1 MKVRQKTSTSSSRM
15 PALGLAWRLFAA
27 VGLVVLASAG
37 TMLVAVLLVAEPAF
51 HAHLEQVQPTMSEQA
66 HLRVDEAFATG
77 VFIAL
82 TVGVVVA
89 LAAAMV
95 VTWLV
100 ARRLAA
106 PVAEAAEAAYR
117 VADGDFETRLRQP
130 GLGPELDRLT
140 AAFNTMAR
148 RLATTE
154 QTRRR
159 LLADLAHELRTPLAS
174 MQATI
179 EAVTDG
185 ILPSD
190 QATLD
195 TLTEQSQRLHRLVGD
210 LSAVSRA
217 EERQLNLHP
226 VMVPVQDLV
235 SEAVTAARP
244 RFLAKGIS
252 LSTTDD
258 VGDCRVL
265 VDPDRLAE
273 ALGAL
278 LDNALRHTAQGGAV
292 IIAAARHDNRCRII
306 VTDTGEGFDPDL
318 AAQLFERFYRG
329 DTSRTANGAG
339 SGIGLTISKA
349 IVEAHHGQLRGHSD
363 GPGTGARFEITLPI
377 AARSRQRAA
386 DPASSNGH
394 LSG

>member
-1 MKVRQKTSTSSSRM
+1 
-15 PALGLAWRLFAA
+15 
-27 VGLVVLASAG
+27 
-37 TMLVAVLLVAEPAF
+37 
-51 HAHLEQVQPTMSEQA
+51 
-66 HLRVDEAFATG
+66 
-77 VFIAL
+77 
-82 TVGVVVA
+82 
-89 LAAAMV
+89 
-95 VTWLV
+95 
-100 ARRLAA
+100 
-106 PVAEAAEAAYR
+106 
-117 VADGDFETRLRQP
+117 
-130 GLGPELDRLT
+130 
-140 AAFNTMAR
+140 
-148 RLATTE
+148 
-154 QTRRR
+154 
-159 LLADLAHELRTPLAS
+159 

-185 ILPSD
+185 ILPTD
-190 QATLD
+190 QSTLD

-226 VMVPVQDLV
+226 VMAPVQDLV
-235 SEAVTAARP
+235 SAAVAAARP
-244 RFLAKGIS
+244 RFVAKGIS
-252 LSTTDD
+252 LTTTDD
-258 VGDCRVL
+258 QADWRVL

-278 LDNALRHTAQGGAV
+278 LDNALRHTGKGAAV
-292 IIAAARHDNRCRII
+292 TIAATRHDNRCRIT

-339 SGIGLTISKA
+339 SGIGLTIAKA

-377 AARSRQRAA
+377 AARSRQRTA
-386 DPASSNGH
+386 DPASPNGQ

>member
-1 MKVRQKTSTSSSRM
+1 
-15 PALGLAWRLFAA
+15 
-27 VGLVVLASAG
+27 
-37 TMLVAVLLVAEPAF
+37 
-51 HAHLEQVQPTMSEQA
+51 
-66 HLRVDEAFATG
+66 
-77 VFIAL
+77 
-82 TVGVVVA
+82 
-89 LAAAMV
+89 
-95 VTWLV
+95 V

-154 QTRRR
+154 QTRSR

-190 QATLD
+190 ETTLA

-217 EERQLNLHP
+217 EERRLNLHP

-244 RFLAKGIS
+244 RFVAKGIS
-252 LSTTDD
+252 LTTTVDHAD
-258 VGDCRVL
+258 WRVL

-292 IIAAARHDNRCRII
+292 TIAAARHDNRCQIN

-339 SGIGLTISKA
+339 SGIGLTLSKA
-349 IVEAHHGQLRGHSD
+349 IVEAHHGQLRAHSD

-377 AARSRQRAA
+377 AARSRQRTA
-386 DPASSNGH
+386 DPARPKGH
-394 LSG
+394 PSG

>member
-1 MKVRQKTSTSSSRM
+1 MKSSTSRAPRPGL

-27 VGLVVLASAG
+27 MGLVVLAGAG

-51 HAHLEQVQPTMSEQA
+51 HTHLSQVQPPMSDQA
-66 HLRVDEAFATG
+66 HAHVDEAFADA

-82 TVGVVVA
+82 AVGVVIALVA
-89 LAAAMV
+89 ALV

-117 VADGDFETRLRQP
+117 IADGDFETRLRQP

-159 LLADLAHELRTPLAS
+159 LLTDLAHELRTPLAS

-179 EAVTDG
+179 EAVNDG

-190 QATLD
+190 QTTLE

-217 EERQLNLHP
+217 EERQLNLRP
-226 VMVPVQDLV
+226 VMASIHDLA
-235 SEAVTAARP
+235 SAAAAAARP
-244 RFLAKGIS
+244 RFDAKGINLTADEGPTVDS
-252 LSTTDD
+252 L
-258 VGDCRVL
+258 VL

-278 LDNALRHTAQGGAV
+278 LDNALRHTAKGGTV
-292 IIAAARHDNRCRII
+292 IITTTRHDNRCRIA
-306 VTDTGEGFDPDL
+306 VTDTGDGFDPDV

-329 DTSRTANGAG
+329 DSSRTVSGAG
-339 SGIGLTISKA
+339 SGIGLTIAKA
-349 IVEAHHGQLRGHSD
+349 IIEAHHGQLRAHSD
-363 GPGTGARFEITLPI
+363 GPGKGATFEVILPI
-377 AARSRQRAA
+377 ASRGR
-386 DPASSNGH
+386 
-394 LSG
+394 